1 MKKNKLLWTLT
12 MIPFVLTLIVL
23 PALPEQ
29 LPMHYNLAGE
39 IDRWGSRWE
48 QLIFPLIIV
57 GMSIFWQFMLSFYD
71 KKIQKEGDS
80 KAGQEAAANRKV
92 LSFAAIGTTLLF
104 TVLHIAFL
112 IGAYNEAK
120 TNATVSSIDINTIV
134 GVMMGILLIAIGN
147 YMPKTRR
154 NPVIGFRTSKTMSSD
169 ENWAKANR
177 FAGLVFVIS
186 GILTVG
192 LSLLFGGIIA
202 MSLFLGVL
210 LVDVLICLIYSA
222 KL

>member
-48 QLIFPLIIV
+48 QLIFPLIII

-71 KKIQKEGDS
+71 KKLQKEGDS

-112 IGAYNEAK
+112 ISAYNEAK
-120 TNATVSSIDINTIV
+120 TNATVSSIDIK
-134 GVMMGILLIAIGN
+134 
-147 YMPKTRR
+147 Y
-154 NPVIGFRTSKTMSSD
+154 SKIKRHFYKHT
-169 ENWAKANR
+169 KYT
-177 FAGLVFVIS
+177 F
-186 GILTVG
+186 
-192 LSLLFGGIIA
+192 
-202 MSLFLGVL
+202 
-210 LVDVLICLIYSA
+210 
-222 KL
+222 